1 MGLKTWIN
9 GAKGVVVK
17 SVIDQNFKLLGRYL
31 SMQMLTLKTSE
42 RLTLGSDYLSEG
54 LLVFDSDEEAWYRYL
69 NGKWQKKSF
78 DTTYTK
84 EFSDTDWAN
93 GRIVIDFKTHL
104 VSNPSV
110 QIYMNSEGG
119 DIPVVGGFIIDNDNN
134 IIIESDMSFSGRVVI
149 R

>member
-9 GAKGVVVK
+9 GAKGKVVK
-17 SVIDQNFKLLGRYL
+17 SIIDQNFKLLGRYL
-31 SMQMLTLKTSE
+31 PNQMLTLKTSE

-54 LLVFDSDEEAWYRYL
+54 LLVFDSDEEAWFCYL
-69 NGKWQKKSF
+69 NGKWQEKSF

-84 EFSDTDWAN
+84 EFSDTDWAS

-119 DIPVVGGFIIDNDNN
+119 DISVVGGFIIDDDNN

>member
-9 GAKGVVVK
+9 GAKGIVVK
-17 SVIDQNFKLLGRYL
+17 GVIDQNFKLLGRYL

-54 LLVFDSDEEAWYRYL
+54 LLVFDSDEEMWYCYL

-110 QIYMNSEGG
+110 QIYMNSEDG
-119 DIPVVGGFIIDNDNN
+119 DTPVVGGFIIDDVNN

>member
-9 GAKGVVVK
+9 GAKGKVVK
-17 SVIDQNFKLLGRYL
+17 SFIDQNLKLLGSYL
-31 SMQMLTLKTSE
+31 PNLMLTLKTSQ
-42 RLTLGSDYLSEG
+42 RLALSSDYLSEG
-54 LLVFDSDEEAWYRYL
+54 LLVFDSDEEAWFCYL

-84 EFSDTDWAN
+84 EFSDTEWAN
-93 GRIVIDFKTHL
+93 GQIVIEFKTHL

-110 QIYMNSEGG
+110 QIYMNSEGE
-119 DIPVVGGFIIDNDNN
+119 DIPVVGGFIIDDDNN
-134 IIIESDMSFSGRVVI
+134 IIIETDISFSGRVVI